1 MQACACKEEVMRNL
15 VIVLAVLV
23 SAGLGST
30 VIFSESFDSTWS
42 TNSPP
47 DSWRIFH
54 TDTLNV
60 GDDDWHRDSAR
71 TPWDVHP
78 TPFAAILP
86 SVTPDAT
93 PDSLVSPII
102 DCRGYKQVTVRCS
115 TNFLPAVTIPY
126 TAQIVYSVDSGAT
139 FPFVARTYYD
149 TATGTIAES
158 LVLDQARDR
167 AGVVIAWVFDGDL
180 NNITSWYVDDV
191 QVTGDSLYLWDIQAG
206 PIVVPGAGVT
216 RTGPLSP
223 TCRFR
228 NLGDTIQ
235 YAIPVACSLYDNLGT
250 GLAGW
255 TSSIDSLQGGSAET
269 VAVFAPAYALTPG
282 DYSIKFWCYA
292 DPDYSRANDTVSAN
306 FQAVDLYDMAATA
319 IVSPGAGVIRT
330 GPLSPTC
337 RFRNLG
343 DTIQYAIPVACS
355 LYDNLGTGL
364 AGWTSSIDSLQG
376 GSAETVAVFAPA
388 YALTPGD
395 YSIKFW
401 CYADSDYNRANDTAS
416 ADFRAVDLYDMGAT
430 AIVSPGASIM
440 PGALTPS
447 AQFRNFGDTVQY
459 FVPVACTLYDNLMA
473 VIAAWNDTIDSV
485 PVAAET
491 LIAFTPPFDISP
503 GDYFI
508 RFWCSADSDYNRA
521 NDTIGLSFRAASYD
535 MATTAIVRPGAVVVP
550 GPLTPTARF
559 GNLGSLVQDSVPVAC
574 TLYNNLMV
582 VIATWNDTIDSVPAA
597 ADTLLAFT
605 PPFTVGPGDYF
616 IRFWCSADS
625 DYNRA
630 NDTLEMNFTAAAPSG
645 DLLTETFDSTWTTSS
660 PPFGWRIFHTDPLNQ
675 NSDDWHRRPA
685 GYSPWIN
692 HPTPFAAIFQS
703 ATPDAPPDSLV
714 SPPINC
720 SGFKNVTLICS
731 TYFLRF
737 SIQSYTA
744 QIRYSIDG
752 GLTFPDSLTL
762 RDYYLGSSNV
772 PVRESLR
779 LKYAT
784 NQADVRIAW
793 VFDGDLGRIQFWY
806 LDDVRV
812 HGDPILHWDIACAR
826 IASPAA
832 MVPPGLLTPRARF
845 RNKGDSDQFNV
856 PVACSLYDN
865 LMNGLFFWPDTID
878 TLLGG
883 DVEVEKF
890 MNPPYPLALGDYHI
904 KFWHESPADSVRSN
918 DTLERDFTASM
929 FSQVGYDDGQA
940 ARYRAWPVGHYG
952 WGVKFDP
959 GAPVYIESAMVYL
972 AAPAAPAFCR
982 YQLAILRDDGTGRP
996 GPIYFK
1002 TPVLTATPAD
1012 TGWNSVFLADSG
1024 EKLLVDT
1031 SFYLFY
1037 LQVGEPPECPGLGQ
1051 DSASNSPTP
1060 YWQYL
1065 GGTFVQDTSAGDY
1078 MIRAWLNATTVT
1090 RPNYDVRTLCVDQ
1103 PLYDFVRRPF
1113 NRLLIPQA
1121 HIENFG
1127 TVDLIGVPIPVTC
1140 SIFGST
1146 GTLLYTF
1153 QRPVFNLNAG
1163 ADTLIDFPP
1172 WVPNVS
1178 EPCSVIVSV
1187 YNMLLPD
1194 EIPDN
1199 DVKRFDCDV
1208 RKGVYSG
1215 ASPLGYA
1222 WMDSDTT
1229 NGPVYSWI
1237 DTTGFPNVPLNL
1249 RDEDKINIPT
1259 YFNFKYYDSTYNYV
1273 YVSANGWFS
1282 LGTRN
1287 PGETLNNV
1295 PRKIPDTRLPN
1306 LALYPYW
1313 DDLAMGPGFGGGHL
1327 YYKTAGNPPNRYF
1340 VLIWQ
1345 DVNRVGTDTTNGL
1358 SFEVIIHENGIFTFQ
1373 YKDVKVGDP
1382 AFDYGRGTSI
1392 GLENGTG
1399 ADGLNYL
1406 YAGPPM
1412 STAVNDLENRLDSGR
1427 AINLYRQR
1435 RDVAALSIVTPADY
1449 SFPGQITPEV
1459 RIQNYGTVSDSIQ
1472 VFVRIRPST
1481 YAWFTTLGGLAPGE
1495 STTVSCSTWTAVPG
1509 SYTAVC
1515 SVAMAGDQDSTNNV
1529 ASKYFIVA
1537 HWAQR
1542 PSIPEGWRRRKVQS
1556 GALSYAPTTKKLY
1569 ALKGKNTNEFWR
1581 FDPATGIW
1589 DTLAPMPTEPSG
1601 SKTRDGCDLAFDPD
1615 IGDSGV
1621 LWALKGGGRT
1631 DFYYY
1636 DIGRDTW
1643 TSRRGVFVVD
1653 THRIVLSRLPK
1664 KGAAIVYVPGHS
1676 AMGDVFCI
1684 TGNNS
1689 NNFLRYDISRDT
1701 WNFAPDVPVQ
1711 PLHKKKCKYGS
1722 DLAYNSDT
1730 DRVYVLKGS
1739 STVEAYGYSF
1749 DPVRGDSWRDTLDVV
1764 SFLGPTR
1771 RTVRGGGCMTSL
1783 GGDLY
1788 ALKGG
1793 NRQEFWRYQPAY
1805 DSWTRMSDIPLALT
1819 GHRTRP
1825 KRGAVL
1831 AAAESTIFCLKGSY
1845 SYEFWEYL
1853 ALGDSYQPT
1862 LALPQPERQ
1871 GVMALETRLDMSR
1884 PFLAVYPSPT
1894 RSGLVVDYNVMS
1906 PAHTRV
1912 RVYDA
1917 TGKLVASVY
1926 DGPQLRGRHTFRWSG
1941 LGPRGQRPA
1950 AGVYF
1955 VKLESG
1961 DVRLA
1966 QKFVVQR

>member
-23 SAGLGST
+23 SVGLGST
-30 VIFSESFDSTWS
+30 VILSENFDSPWS
-42 TNSPP
+42 TNAPP
-47 DSWRIFH
+47 GSWRIFH
-54 TDTLNV
+54 TDPLNI
-60 GDDDWHRDSAR
+60 GDDDWHRDLAR
-71 TPWDVHP
+71 TPWDFHP

-86 SVTPDAT
+86 SATPDAP
-93 PDSLVSPII
+93 PDSLISPVI
-102 DCRGYKQVTVRCS
+102 DCRGYKNVTLRCS
-115 TNFLPAVTIPY
+115 TNFLPLNPNPY
-126 TAQIVYSVDSGAT
+126 IAQIVYSVDGGLT
-139 FPFVARTYYD
+139 FPYVARDYYN
-149 TATGTIAES
+149 TPTGTICES
-158 LVLDQARDR
+158 LFLDQARDQ
-167 AGVVIAWVFDGDL
+167 AAVVVAWIFDGDL
-180 NNITSWYVDDV
+180 NDITSWYVDDMT
-191 QVTGDSLYLWDIQAG
+191 VTGDSLYWDIQAG
-206 PIVVPGAGVT
+206 PIVVPGAGVV

-223 TCRFR
+223 ACWFR
-228 NLGDTIQ
+228 NLGDTVQ
-235 YAIPVACSLYDNLGT
+235 YFVPVACTLLNMVGVVATWNDT
-250 GLAGW
+250 
-255 TSSIDSLQGGSAET
+255 IDSVPVAAET
-269 VAVFAPAYALTPG
+269 LFSFAPPYTTTPG
-282 DYSIKFWCYA
+282 NYSILF
-292 DPDYSRANDTVSAN
+292 S
-306 FQAVDLYDMAATA
+306 
-319 IVSPGAGVIRT
+319 
-330 GPLSPTC
+330 
-337 RFRNLG
+337 
-343 DTIQYAIPVACS
+343 
-355 LYDNLGTGL
+355 
-364 AGWTSSIDSLQG
+364 
-376 GSAETVAVFAPA
+376 
-388 YALTPGD
+388 
-395 YSIKFW
+395 

-430 AIVSPGASIM
+430 AIVSPGASII

-447 AQFRNFGDTVQY
+447 AQFRNIGDTVQY
-459 FVPVACTLYDNLMA
+459 FVPVACTLYDNLMS
-473 VIAAWNDTIDSV
+473 VIATWNDTIDSV

-491 LIAFTPPFDISP
+491 LLAFTPPFTVGP

-521 NDTIGLSFRAASYD
+521 NDTIGLAFRAASYD

-559 GNLGSLVQDSVPVAC
+559 GNLGSLVQYSVPVAC
-574 TLYNNLMV
+574 TLYDNLMA
-582 VIATWNDTIDSVPAA
+582 VIATWNDTLDSVPAA
-597 ADTLLAFT
+597 ADTLVAFT

-616 IRFWCSADS
+616 TRFWCSADS

-630 NDTLEMNFTAAAPSG
+630 NDTLEMSFTAAAPSG
-645 DLLTETFDSTWTTSS
+645 DLLTETFDSTWTTNS
-660 PPFGWRIFHTDPLNQ
+660 PPFGWRIFHTDPSNQ

-703 ATPDAPPDSLV
+703 ATPDAPPDSLI
-714 SPPINC
+714 SPRIDC
-720 SGFKNVTLICS
+720 SGFKNITLTCS

-737 SIQSYTA
+737 SSQSYTA

-752 GLTFPDSLTL
+752 GLTFPDSQTL
-762 RDYYLGSSNV
+762 RDYYLGSSNI

-784 NQADVRIAW
+784 DQADVRLAW
-793 VFDGDLGRIQFWY
+793 IFDGDLGRIQFWY

-826 IASPAA
+826 IVSPAA

-890 MNPPYPLALGDYHI
+890 LNPPYPLALGDYHI
-904 KFWHESPADSVRSN
+904 KVWHESPADSVRSN
-918 DTLERDFTASM
+918 DTLERDFTVSM
-929 FSQVGYDDGQA
+929 LSQVGYDDGQA

-959 GAPVYIESAMVYL
+959 GAPVYVESAMVYL
-972 AAPAAPAFCR
+972 AAPAVPTFCR
-982 YQLAILRDDGTGRP
+982 YQLAIMRDDGTGRP

-1060 YWQYL
+1060 YWQCL
-1065 GGTFVQDTSAGDY
+1065 GDTLVQDMSAGDF
-1078 MIRAWLNATTVT
+1078 MIRVWLNATAVT

-1172 WVPNVS
+1172 WMPGVS

-1187 YNMLLPD
+1187 YNERLPD
-1194 EIPDN
+1194 EIPEN

-1208 RKGVYSG
+1208 KKGAYSG
-1215 ASPLGYA
+1215 TSPLGYA

-1237 DTTGFPNVPLNL
+1237 DTTGCNIAPNLG
-1249 RDEDKINIPT
+1249 DEYKINIPT
-1259 YFNFKYYDSTYNYV
+1259 YFNFSYYDSVFNYV
-1273 YVSANGWFS
+1273 YASANGWFA

-1295 PRKIPDTRLPN
+1295 PRKLPDTRLPN

-1327 YYKTAGNPPNRYF
+1327 YYKTAGNAPNRYF

-1373 YKDVKVGDP
+1373 YKDVTVGDP

-1392 GLENGTG
+1392 GLENGAGT
-1399 ADGLNYL
+1399 DGLNYL

-1412 STAVNDLENRLDSGR
+1412 STAVNDLENRLQSGR

-1495 STTVSCSTWTAVPG
+1495 STTVSCSTWTAVLG

-1556 GALSYAPTTKKLY
+1556 GALSYAPTTKRLY

-1601 SKTRDGCDLAFDPD
+1601 SKARDGCDLTFDPD

-1636 DIGRDTW
+1636 DIGRDSW
-1643 TSRRGVFVVD
+1643 TSRRGVFLVD
-1653 THRIVLSRLPK
+1653 THRVVISRLPK

-1684 TGNNS
+1684 PGNNS
-1689 NNFLRYDISRDT
+1689 NNFLRYDIAHDT
-1701 WNFAPDVPVQ
+1701 WDFAPDVPVQ
-1711 PLHKKKCKYGS
+1711 PLHRKKCKYGS

-1739 STVEAYGYSF
+1739 NTVEAYGYSF
-1749 DPVRGDSWRDTLDVV
+1749 DPVRGDSWRDTLDMV
-1764 SFLGPTR
+1764 SLLGPTR

-1783 GGDLY
+1783 GGDLF

-1793 NRQEFWRYQPAY
+1793 NRQEFWRYHLAD
-1805 DSWTRMSDIPLALT
+1805 DSWTRMSDIPVAMT
-1819 GHRTRP
+1819 GHRVRP
-1825 KRGAVL
+1825 KRGAAL

-1853 ALGDSYQPT
+1853 PSGDSYQPT

-1884 PFLAVYPSPT
+1884 PFLAVYPNPT
-1894 RSGLVVDYNVMS
+1894 RSGLVVDYNITS
-1906 PAHTRV
+1906 PARARV

-1917 TGKLVASVY
+1917 AGKLVASVY